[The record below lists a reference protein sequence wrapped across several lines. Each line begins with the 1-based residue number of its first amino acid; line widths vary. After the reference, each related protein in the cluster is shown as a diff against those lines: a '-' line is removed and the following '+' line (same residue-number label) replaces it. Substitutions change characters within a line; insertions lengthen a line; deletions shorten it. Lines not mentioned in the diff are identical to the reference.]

1 MIAPKRSPSNR
12 FATIVAI
19 TTLAVAC
26 AVVVQDSGPN
36 QAAHHALVR
45 ALASGTAEID
55 PRETIDAAY
64 VNGEYF
70 AAKAPGLAMFT
81 LPWHLALRAVG
92 LQDAPLSTE
101 DGYRQRVW
109 ELNLFGAVLPMLLLL
124 VLVLV
129 VVERVVPG
137 YGLPTAVLLGA
148 GTLLLPFA
156 TLFFDHVLSAAIG
169 FAAFVVLFLERERR
183 SASLLAAA
191 GVLAGLAIV
200 VEFPLGIVALVLAG
214 YAAAGERP
222 IRRVLAYAGGVLAG
236 VVPLLTY
243 NAWAFGS
250 PITLSYTNAL
260 KQPAGAGAPVVGAN
274 DSGFYGIGLPEP
286 RVALSI
292 LFSEKGV
299 LVVTPIVLV
308 ALAGLPLLWRA
319 GQRAETMV
327 CGAVPL
333 LFLTYNASYYLP
345 FGGQGPGPR
354 FVIAALPFLALPLAL
369 ALKIRPMLVGG
380 IALLSTGVMA
390 LATITDPLIGTE
402 YGIATWLDDLRASD
416 LVDSAFG
423 EGWLADLPFVL
434 LLVCALGLAFRALPL
449 AWDSVDAVLLVG
461 GLASWLLVA
470 STTPD
475 LLPADAE
482 HGTTAGVLA
491 VVFVAFGIA
500 VVLGL
505 VASRGAVALLL
516 LVPAFVL
523 ASPQLGARPRWSLLV
538 ATVWLAVV
546 AVAWWLSRRARG
558 DRAKPGTIL
567 ADDATLVTE
576 RVVPAD

>member
-1 MIAPKRSPSNR
+1 MRALRVLPPR
-12 FATIVAI
+12 
-19 TTLAVAC
+19 TTDVLAFGALVLAC
-26 AVVVQDSGPN
+26 TFVVQDSGPN

-81 LPWHLALRAVG
+81 LPWHLSLRGVG

-101 DGYRQRVW
+101 DGYRQRLW

-124 VLVLV
+124 LLVFV

-183 SASLLAAA
+183 RASFLAAA

-200 VEFPLGIVALVLAG
+200 VEFPLGIVALVLVG

-222 IRRVLAYAGGVLAG
+222 IRRVLVYAGGVLAG
-236 VVPLLTY
+236 VVPLLVY
-243 NAWAFGS
+243 NTWALGS
-250 PITLSYTNAL
+250 PLTLSYTNAL
-260 KQPAGAGAPVVGAN
+260 KEQVGTGAPVVGAN
-274 DSGFYGIGLPEP
+274 DPGFYGIGLPEP

-292 LFSEKGV
+292 LFSEKGL

-308 ALAGLPLLWRA
+308 ALVGLPLLWRV
-319 GQRAETMV
+319 GRRAEAVVSGT
-327 CGAVPL
+327 VPL
-333 LFLTYNASYYLP
+333 LFLAYNASYYLP
-345 FGGQGPGPR
+345 FGGQSPGPR
-354 FVIAALPFLALPLAL
+354 FMVPAVPFLALPLAL
-369 ALKIRPMLVGG
+369 ALKRRPMLVGG
-380 IALLSTGVMA
+380 IALVSTGVMA

-402 YGIATWLDDLRASD
+402 YGIATWLDDLRASS
-416 LVDSAFG
+416 LVDSVFG
-423 EGWLADLPFVL
+423 AGWLAELPFVL
-434 LLVCALGLAFRALPL
+434 LLVFALGLAFRALPL
-449 AWDSVDAVLLVG
+449 TWDRVDAVLLVG

-470 STTPD
+470 STAPD

-491 VVFVAFGIA
+491 VVFVALAIG

-516 LVPAFVL
+516 LVPAFLL
-523 ASPQLGARPRWSLLV
+523 ASPQLEARPRWSLLV
-538 ATVWLAVV
+538 ATIWLAVV
-546 AVAWWLSRRARG
+546 AVAWWLSRRAPA
-558 DRAKPGTIL
+558 DRAKPGPIL
-567 ADDATLVTE
+567 ADDATVVTE
-576 RVVPAD
+576 RVAAAD